1 MYISIPS
8 LNLCIPPPSLCN
20 ISSISFECPDII
32 SFSREE
38 CARMALTAHLEQ
50 CKNIAFQFTLL
61 SFLLF
66 AFAFLP

>member
-1 MYISIPS
+1 
-8 LNLCIPPPSLCN
+8 
-20 ISSISFECPDII
+20 
-32 SFSREE
+32 
-38 CARMALTAHLEQ
+38 MALTAHLEQ